1 MFAIIRMVSLKEFV
15 IGSKAKASR
24 FNQPKNKVNME
35 KPLFLQQVVEQP
47 RISNKKKK

>member
-1 MFAIIRMVSLKEFV
+1 MSVKEFV
-15 IGSKAKASR
+15 VGSKAKASR

-47 RISNKKKK
+47 RVDNKKKKK